1 MRPSIGAPAPGG
13 ISKFGTDFR
22 PANSIPAITLPEEGG
37 TIRNGMQFPA
47 SYRERLLSA
56 IETID
61 TARVAQAIAWMKEAR
76 DANRAIFVAGNGG
89 SAATAAHF
97 VCDMVKGASA
107 PVAGA
112 ADGTGSAA
120 RFRIVALGQN
130 LPTLTA
136 YSNDVSYADAL
147 VEELKN
153 FAQPGDLYMAISG
166 SGNSPNV
173 VRAMEYANALG
184 CRTLALTGRDGGKL
198 GPLAGLH
205 IHVPEPHMGRI
216 EDAHHIICHMICY
229 CFMEE
234 ANLKPANAAPTEIT
248 QAAR

>member
-1 MRPSIGAPAPGG
+1 MS
-13 ISKFGTDFR
+13 
-22 PANSIPAITLPEEGG
+22 
-37 TIRNGMQFPA
+37 FPA
-47 SYRERLLSA
+47 SYREQLLS
-56 IETID
+56 TVGSID
-61 TARVAQAIAWMKEAR
+61 TERVAQAIQWMSGAR
-76 DANRAIFVAGNGG
+76 VAGRSIFVAGNGG

-97 VCDMVKGASA
+97 VCDMVKGASL
-107 PVAGA
+107 
-112 ADGTGSAA
+112 GSPP

-136 YSNDVSYADAL
+136 YSNDFSYADAL

-153 FAQPGDLYMAISG
+153 FAQAGDIYMAISG

-173 VRAMEYANALG
+173 VRAMEYANSIG

-198 GPLAGLH
+198 GALAELN

-229 CFMEE
+229 SFMEE
-234 ANLKPANAAPTEIT
+234 KDQEHHTRSKVLSGLT
-248 QAAR
+248 